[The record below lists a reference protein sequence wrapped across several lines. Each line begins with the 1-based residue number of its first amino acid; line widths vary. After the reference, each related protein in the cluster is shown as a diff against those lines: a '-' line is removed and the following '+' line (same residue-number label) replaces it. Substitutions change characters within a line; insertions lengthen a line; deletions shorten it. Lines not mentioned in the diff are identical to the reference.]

1 MKRLLHFRYYEDTVN
16 LLLENPTEQ
25 LVNDIK
31 LFYKLKDYL
40 KLKYD
45 VVITEIIE
53 GNGLSDFETWKEDE
67 LLELYLEQDEY
78 EGELLEIVKRI
89 LSYKKQES

>member
-31 LFYKLKDYL
+31 KFYEFTYYFRLGYDIVVSEIVSDNNCL
-40 KLKYD
+40 LTLEQWMKY
-45 VVITEIIE
+45 
-53 GNGLSDFETWKEDE
+53 E
-67 LLELYLEQDEY
+67 LLDIDDY
-78 EGELLEIVKRI
+78 EGELLEIVKSI
-89 LSYKKQES
+89 LSYKKEQES